1 MPQLTVGS
9 AIDKATSLLEAAGV
23 SSQEAAT
30 TARCIVASDRWG
42 IGSHGLMRLPFY
54 LSRLQAGGIN
64 PKAQLKTITDLPSL
78 VVFDGDDGLGHWQL
92 QKAAEL
98 ASERALVNG
107 VAAVGVGRSNHCGA
121 LGLYVW
127 PMINRGLV
135 GIAFST
141 GPAVM
146 PPWGGNKA
154 VLSTSPIA
162 AGIPTNPPTVVD
174 LATSAVAR
182 GKIQAKAQAGAELEP
197 GWAFTKDGAPTT
209 DAKEALAGM
218 LAPLGK
224 EALAGM
230 LAPLGGVKGYAVA
243 VLVESLTGML
253 IGPTLAKNI
262 PDMFAASQDA
272 LPQQISHFVIAI
284 DASKLSVDG
293 NTGRP
298 AEFAAEVT
306 AAGGRLPGSN
316 RVNPEKLNNDDQ
328 ITITDQV
335 FAQLGF

>member
-1 MPQLTVGS
+1 MPQLTVGT
-9 AIDKATSLLEAAGV
+9 AIAKAQQLLQDVGV
-23 SSQEAAT
+23 PAEQAEI

-54 LSRLQAGGIN
+54 LSRLKAGGIN
-64 PKAQLKTITDLPSL
+64 PTAELKTVTDLPSL

-92 QKAAEL
+92 QTAAEI

-121 LGLYVW
+121 LGIYVW

-146 PPWGGNKA
+146 PPWGGNKPL
-154 VLSTSPIA
+154 LSTSPIA

-218 LAPLGK
+218 LAPLG
-224 EALAGM
+224 
-230 LAPLGGVKGYAVA
+230 GVKGYAVA

-272 LPQQISHFVIAI
+272 LPQQISHFIIAI
-284 DASKLSVDG
+284 DAAKLSVDG
-293 NTGRP
+293 NNGRT
-298 AEFAAEVT
+298 AEFTSEVT
-306 AAGGRLPGSN
+306 TAGGRLPGSN
-316 RVNPEKLNNDDQ
+316 RVNPEKLNLDDE

-335 FAQLGF
+335 FGQLGF

>member
-1 MPQLTVGS
+1 MPKLTVGT
-9 AIDKATSLLEAAGV
+9 AVTKAQQLLQEAGV
-23 SSQEAAT
+23 PAEQAAI

-54 LSRLQAGGIN
+54 LSRLKAGGIN
-64 PKAQLKTITDLPSL
+64 PTAQLKTVTDLPSL
-78 VVFDGDDGLGHWQL
+78 VIFDGDDGLGHWQL
-92 QKAAEL
+92 QKAAEI
-98 ASERALVNG
+98 ASERALING

-121 LGLYVW
+121 LGIYVW

-146 PPWGGNKA
+146 PPWGGDKA
-154 VLSTSPIA
+154 LLSTSPIA

-197 GWAFTKDGAPTT
+197 GWAFTKDGTPTT
-209 DAKEALAGM
+209 DA
-218 LAPLGK
+218 K

-272 LPQQISHFVIAI
+272 SPQQISHFIIAI
-284 DASKLSVDG
+284 DAAKLSVDG
-293 NTGRP
+293 NSGRTT
-298 AEFAAEVT
+298 EFVSEVN

-316 RVNPEKLNNDDQ
+316 RVNPERLNLDDEV
-328 ITITDQV
+328 TITDQV
-335 FAQLGF
+335 FEQLGF

>member
-1 MPQLTVGS
+1 MPQITVAT
-9 AIDKATSLLEAAGV
+9 AISKAQTLLEAAGV
-23 SSQEAAT
+23 PSEQAAT

-54 LSRLQAGGIN
+54 LSRLQAGGIK
-64 PKAQLKTITDLPSL
+64 PDAQLKVVTDLPSL

-92 QKAAEL
+92 QKAAEV
-98 ASERALVNG
+98 ATERAMING
-107 VAAVGVGRSNHCGA
+107 IAAVGVGRSNHCGA
-121 LGLYVW
+121 LGIYVW

-141 GPAVM
+141 RPAVM
-146 PPWGGNKA
+146 PPWSGNKA
-154 VLSTSPIA
+154 LLSTSPIA

-218 LAPLGK
+218 LAPLG
-224 EALAGM
+224 
-230 LAPLGGVKGYAVA
+230 GVKGYAVA

-262 PDMFAASQDA
+262 PDMFAASQDG

-284 DASKLSVDG
+284 DAAKLSVDG
-293 NTGRP
+293 ANNRTN
-298 AEFAAEVT
+298 EFVSEVS
-306 AAGGRLPGSN
+306 AAGGRLPGAN
-316 RVNPEKLNNDDQ
+316 RVNPEELNLDDQ

-335 FAQLGF
+335 FTQLGF

>member
-1 MPQLTVGS
+1 M
-9 AIDKATSLLEAAGV
+9 
-23 SSQEAAT
+23 
-30 TARCIVASDRWG
+30 
-42 IGSHGLMRLPFY
+42 
-54 LSRLQAGGIN
+54 
-64 PKAQLKTITDLPSL
+64 
-78 VVFDGDDGLGHWQL
+78 
-92 QKAAEL
+92 
-98 ASERALVNG
+98 VNG
-107 VAAVGVGRSNHCGA
+107 IAAVGVGRSNHCGA
-121 LGLYVW
+121 LGIYVW

-146 PPWGGNKA
+146 PPWGGNQSL
-154 VLSTSPIA
+154 LSTSPIA

-218 LAPLGK
+218 LAPLG
-224 EALAGM
+224 
-230 LAPLGGVKGYAVA
+230 GVKGYAIA

-262 PDMFAASQDA
+262 PDMFAASQDG

-293 NTGRP
+293 NNNRTN
-298 AEFAAEVT
+298 EFAQEVK
-306 AAGGRLPGSN
+306 AAGGRLPGAN
-316 RVNPEKLNNDDQ
+316 RVNPEKLNDGDE

-335 FAQLGF
+335 SEQLNSWSAKLGV

>member
-1 MPQLTVGS
+1 MPQLTVGV
-9 AIDKATSLLEAAGV
+9 AIERAQKLLEAAGV
-23 SSQEAAT
+23 PSEEAAT

-64 PKAQLKTITDLPSL
+64 PKAELKTVTDLPSL

-92 QKAAEL
+92 QNAAEL
-98 ASERALVNG
+98 ATKRALVNG
-107 VAAVGVGRSNHCGA
+107 IAAVGVGRSNHCGA
-121 LGLYVW
+121 LGIYVW
-127 PMINRGLV
+127 PMINQGLV

-146 PPWGGNKA
+146 PPWGGNKSL
-154 VLSTSPIA
+154 LSTSPIA

-218 LAPLGK
+218 LAPLG
-224 EALAGM
+224 
-230 LAPLGGVKGYAVA
+230 GVKGYAVA

-262 PDMFAASQDA
+262 PDMFAADQNA
-272 LPQQISHFVIAI
+272 LPQQISHFIIAI

-293 NTGRP
+293 NNSRT
-298 AEFAAEVT
+298 ADFANEVK
-306 AAGGRLPGSN
+306 AAGGRMPGSN
-316 RVNPEKLNNDDQ
+316 RVNPEALNLNDE

>member
-1 MPQLTVGS
+1 MPQLTVGV
-9 AIDKATSLLEAAGV
+9 AIERAQKLLEAAGV
-23 SSQEAAT
+23 PSKEAAT

-64 PKAQLKTITDLPSL
+64 PKAELKTVTDLPSL

-92 QKAAEL
+92 QNAAEL
-98 ASERALVNG
+98 ATKRALVNG
-107 VAAVGVGRSNHCGA
+107 IAAVGVCRSNHCGA
-121 LGLYVW
+121 LGIYVW
-127 PMINRGLV
+127 PMINEGLV

-146 PPWGGNKA
+146 PPWGGNKSL
-154 VLSTSPIA
+154 LSTSPIA

-218 LAPLGK
+218 LAPLG
-224 EALAGM
+224 
-230 LAPLGGVKGYAVA
+230 GVKGYAVA

-262 PDMFAASQDA
+262 PDMFAADQNA
-272 LPQQISHFVIAI
+272 LPQQISHFIIAI

-293 NTGRP
+293 SHSRT
-298 AEFAAEVT
+298 ADFANEVK

-316 RVNPEKLNNDDQ
+316 RVNPGALNLNDE

>member
-1 MPQLTVGS
+1 MPQLTVGI
-9 AIDKATSLLEAAGV
+9 AVAKAAQLLQDAGV
-23 SSQEAAT
+23 PADQAEV

-54 LSRLQAGGIN
+54 LSRLKAGGIN
-64 PKAQLKTITDLPSL
+64 PSAQLKTVTDLPSL

-92 QKAAEL
+92 QKAAEI
-98 ASERALVNG
+98 ASERALING

-121 LGLYVW
+121 LGIYVW

-146 PPWGGNKA
+146 PPWGGNKPL
-154 VLSTSPIA
+154 LSTSPIA

-218 LAPLGK
+218 LAPLG
-224 EALAGM
+224 
-230 LAPLGGVKGYAVA
+230 GVKGYAVA
-243 VLVESLTGML
+243 FLV
-253 IGPTLAKNI
+253 
-262 PDMFAASQDA
+262 
-272 LPQQISHFVIAI
+272 
-284 DASKLSVDG
+284 
-293 NTGRP
+293 
-298 AEFAAEVT
+298 
-306 AAGGRLPGSN
+306 
-316 RVNPEKLNNDDQ
+316 
-328 ITITDQV
+328 
-335 FAQLGF
+335 

>member
-1 MPQLTVGS
+1 
-9 AIDKATSLLEAAGV
+9 
-23 SSQEAAT
+23 
-30 TARCIVASDRWG
+30 
-42 IGSHGLMRLPFY
+42 
-54 LSRLQAGGIN
+54 
-64 PKAQLKTITDLPSL
+64 
-78 VVFDGDDGLGHWQL
+78 
-92 QKAAEL
+92 
-98 ASERALVNG
+98 
-107 VAAVGVGRSNHCGA
+107 
-121 LGLYVW
+121 
-127 PMINRGLV
+127 
-135 GIAFST
+135 
-141 GPAVM
+141 
-146 PPWGGNKA
+146 
-154 VLSTSPIA
+154 
-162 AGIPTNPPTVVD
+162 
-174 LATSAVAR
+174 
-182 GKIQAKAQAGAELEP
+182 
-197 GWAFTKDGAPTT
+197 
-209 DAKEALAGM
+209 
-218 LAPLGK
+218 
-224 EALAGM
+224 M

-262 PDMFAASQDA
+262 PDMFAANQDT

>member
-1 MPQLTVGS
+1 MAQLSVGA
-9 AIDKATSLLEAAGV
+9 AIEKAKSLLVATGVPESAA
-23 SSQEAAT
+23 ET

-64 PKAQLKTITDLPSL
+64 PNAKLKIVTDLPSL

-92 QKAAEL
+92 QQAAEV
-98 ASERALVNG
+98 AAERATKNG
-107 VAAVGVGRSNHCGA
+107 IAAVGVGRSNHCGA
-121 LGLYVW
+121 LGIYVW
-127 PMINRGLV
+127 PMINRGLI

-146 PPWGGNKA
+146 PPWGGNTA
-154 VLSTSPIA
+154 LLSTSPIA
-162 AGIPTNPPTVVD
+162 AGVPTTPPTVID

-197 GWAFTKDGAPTT
+197 GWAFTKDGLPTT
-209 DAKEALAGM
+209 DA
-218 LAPLGK
+218 K

-253 IGPTLAKNI
+253 IGPALAKDI
-262 PDMFAASQDA
+262 PDMFAAEQDA
-272 LPQQISHFVIAI
+272 NPQQISHFIIAI
-284 DASKLSVDG
+284 NAEKLSVDG
-293 NTGRP
+293 DNSRAADFASAV
-298 AEFAAEVT
+298 AES
-306 AAGGRLPGSN
+306 GGRLPGAN
-316 RVNPEKLNNDDQ
+316 RANPEKLDNEEI

-335 FAQLGF
+335 ADQLAQWSTKLGI

>member
-1 MPQLTVGS
+1 MPQLTVGV
-9 AIDKATSLLEAAGV
+9 AIERAQKLLEAAGV
-23 SSQEAAT
+23 PSKEAAT

-64 PKAQLKTITDLPSL
+64 PKAELKTVTDLPSL
-78 VVFDGDDGLGHWQL
+78 VIFDGDDGLGHWQL
-92 QKAAEL
+92 QNAAEL
-98 ASERALVNG
+98 ATKRALVNG
-107 VAAVGVGRSNHCGA
+107 IAAVGVGRSNHCGA
-121 LGLYVW
+121 LGIYVW
-127 PMINRGLV
+127 PMINQGLV

-146 PPWGGNKA
+146 PPWGGNKSL
-154 VLSTSPIA
+154 LSTSPIA

-182 GKIQAKAQAGAELEP
+182 GKIQAKAQAGADLEP

-209 DAKEALAGM
+209 DA
-218 LAPLGK
+218 K

-262 PDMFAASQDA
+262 PDMFAADQNA
-272 LPQQISHFVIAI
+272 LPQQISHFIIAI

-293 NTGRP
+293 SNSRT
-298 AEFAAEVT
+298 ADFANEVK

-316 RVNPEKLNNDDQ
+316 RVNPEALNLDDE
-328 ITITDQV
+328 ITLTDQV

>member
-1 MPQLTVGS
+1 MPQLTVGI
-9 AIDKATSLLEAAGV
+9 AVAKAAQLLQDAGV
-23 SSQEAAT
+23 PAEQAEV

-54 LSRLQAGGIN
+54 LSRLKAGGIN
-64 PKAQLKTITDLPSL
+64 PSAQLKTVTDLPSL

-92 QKAAEL
+92 QKAAEI
-98 ASERALVNG
+98 ASERALING

-121 LGLYVW
+121 LGIYVW

-146 PPWGGNKA
+146 PPWGGNKPL
-154 VLSTSPIA
+154 LSTSPIA

-218 LAPLGK
+218 LAPLG
-224 EALAGM
+224 
-230 LAPLGGVKGYAVA
+230 GVKGYAVA

-272 LPQQISHFVIAI
+272 MPQQISHFVIAI
-284 DASKLSVDG
+284 DAAKLSVDG
-293 NTGRP
+293 ANNRTN
-298 AEFAAEVT
+298 EFVSEVG
-306 AAGGRLPGSN
+306 AAGGRLPGAN
-316 RVNPEKLNNDDQ
+316 RVNPEKLNLNDE

-335 FAQLGF
+335 FSQLGF

>member
-1 MPQLTVGS
+1 MPQLTVGV
-9 AIDKATSLLEAAGV
+9 AIERAQKLLEAAGV
-23 SSQEAAT
+23 PSKEAAT

-64 PKAQLKTITDLPSL
+64 PKAELKTVTDLPSL
-78 VVFDGDDGLGHWQL
+78 VIFDGDDGLGHWQL
-92 QKAAEL
+92 QNAAEL
-98 ASERALVNG
+98 ATKRALVNG
-107 VAAVGVGRSNHCGA
+107 IAAVGVGRSNHCGA
-121 LGLYVW
+121 LGIYVW
-127 PMINRGLV
+127 PMINQGLV

-146 PPWGGNKA
+146 PPWGGNKSL
-154 VLSTSPIA
+154 LSTSPIA

-218 LAPLGK
+218 LAPLG
-224 EALAGM
+224 
-230 LAPLGGVKGYAVA
+230 GVKGYAVA

-262 PDMFAASQDA
+262 PDMFAADQNA
-272 LPQQISHFVIAI
+272 LPQQISHFIIAI

-293 NTGRP
+293 SNSRT
-298 AEFAAEVT
+298 ADFANEVK

-316 RVNPEKLNNDDQ
+316 RVNPEALNLNDE

>member
-1 MPQLTVGS
+1 MPQLTVGV
-9 AIDKATSLLEAAGV
+9 AIERAQKLLEAAGV
-23 SSQEAAT
+23 PSKEAAT

-64 PKAQLKTITDLPSL
+64 PKAELKTVTDLPSL

-92 QKAAEL
+92 QNAAEL
-98 ASERALVNG
+98 ATKRALVNG
-107 VAAVGVGRSNHCGA
+107 IAAVGVGRSNHCGA
-121 LGLYVW
+121 LGIYVW
-127 PMINRGLV
+127 PMINQGLV

-146 PPWGGNKA
+146 PPWGGNKSL
-154 VLSTSPIA
+154 LSTSPIA

-218 LAPLGK
+218 LAPLG
-224 EALAGM
+224 
-230 LAPLGGVKGYAVA
+230 GVKGYAVA

-262 PDMFAASQDA
+262 PDMFAADQNA
-272 LPQQISHFVIAI
+272 LPQQISHFMIAI

-293 NTGRP
+293 NNSRT
-298 AEFAAEVT
+298 ADFANEVK

-316 RVNPEKLNNDDQ
+316 RVNPEALNLNDE

>member
-1 MPQLTVGS
+1 MPQLTVGG
-9 AIDKATSLLEAAGV
+9 AIATAQSLLEAVGV
-23 SSQEAAT
+23 SPEHALT

-54 LSRLQAGGIN
+54 LARLQAGGIN
-64 PKAQLKTITDLPSL
+64 PAAELKTVTDLPSL

-92 QKAAEL
+92 QHAAEV
-98 ASERALVNG
+98 ASQRALVNG
-107 VAAVGVGRSNHCGA
+107 IAAVGVGRSNHCGA
-121 LGLYVW
+121 LGIYVW
-127 PMINRGLV
+127 PMINRDLV

-146 PPWGGNKA
+146 PPWGGDKPL
-154 VLSTSPIA
+154 LSTSPIA

-218 LAPLGK
+218 LAPLGG
-224 EALAGM
+224 A
-230 LAPLGGVKGYAVA
+230 KGYAIA

-253 IGPTLAKNI
+253 IGPTLSKNI
-262 PDMFAASQDA
+262 PDMFAAEQDG

-293 NTGRP
+293 DNSRT
-298 AEFAAEVT
+298 EDFAAEVSK
-306 AAGGRLPGSN
+306 AGGRLPGSN
-316 RVNPEKLNNDDQ
+316 RVNPEKLVDGDE

-335 FAQLGF
+335 SAQLAAWTSKLGL

>member
-1 MPQLTVGS
+1 MPQLTVGV
-9 AIDKATSLLEAAGV
+9 AIERAQKLLEAAGV
-23 SSQEAAT
+23 PSKEAAT

-64 PKAQLKTITDLPSL
+64 PKAELKTVTDLPSL
-78 VVFDGDDGLGHWQL
+78 VIFDGDDGLGHWQL
-92 QKAAEL
+92 QNAAEL
-98 ASERALVNG
+98 ATKRALVNG
-107 VAAVGVGRSNHCGA
+107 IAAVGVGRSNHCGA
-121 LGLYVW
+121 LGIYVW
-127 PMINRGLV
+127 PMINQGLV

-146 PPWGGNKA
+146 PPWSGNKSL
-154 VLSTSPIA
+154 LSTSPIA

-218 LAPLGK
+218 LAPLG
-224 EALAGM
+224 
-230 LAPLGGVKGYAVA
+230 GVKGYAVA

-262 PDMFAASQDA
+262 PDMFAADQNA
-272 LPQQISHFVIAI
+272 LPQQISHFIIAI

-293 NTGRP
+293 SNSRT
-298 AEFAAEVT
+298 ADFANEVK

-316 RVNPEKLNNDDQ
+316 RVNPEALNLDDE
-328 ITITDQV
+328 ITLTDQV

>member
-1 MPQLTVGS
+1 MATLKVGL
-9 AIDKATSLLEAAGV
+9 AIETATSLLEAAGV
-23 SSQEAAT
+23 PKQEAAT

-64 PKAQLKTITDLPSL
+64 PKAQLKTVTDLPSL

-92 QKAAEL
+92 QKASEI
-98 ASERALVNG
+98 ASERAMVNG
-107 VAAVGVGRSNHCGA
+107 IAAVGVGRSNHCGA
-121 LGLYVW
+121 LGIYVW

-146 PPWGGNKA
+146 PPWGGNQTL
-154 VLSTSPIA
+154 LSTSPIA
-162 AGIPTNPPTVVD
+162 AGIPTHPPTVVD

-182 GKIQAKAQAGAELEP
+182 GKIQAKAQAGAELEA

-218 LAPLGK
+218 LAPLG
-224 EALAGM
+224 
-230 LAPLGGVKGYAVA
+230 GVKGYAIA

-262 PDMFAASQDA
+262 PDMFAASQDG

-293 NTGRP
+293 SNNRTN
-298 AEFAAEVT
+298 EFTQEVK
-306 AAGGRLPGSN
+306 AAGGRLPGAN
-316 RVNPEKLNNDDQ
+316 RVNPEKLNDGDE

-335 FAQLGF
+335 SEQLSSWSAKLGI

>member
-1 MPQLTVGS
+1 MPQLTVGG
-9 AIDKATSLLEAAGV
+9 AVATAQSLLEAVGV
-23 SSQEAAT
+23 NPEHALT

-54 LSRLQAGGIN
+54 LARLQAGGIN
-64 PKAQLKTITDLPSL
+64 PAAELKTVTDLPSL

-92 QKAAEL
+92 QHAAEV
-98 ASERALVNG
+98 ASQRALVNG
-107 VAAVGVGRSNHCGA
+107 IAAVGVGRSNHCGA
-121 LGLYVW
+121 LGIYVW

-146 PPWGGNKA
+146 PPWGGDKPL
-154 VLSTSPIA
+154 LSTSPIA

-218 LAPLGK
+218 LAPLGG
-224 EALAGM
+224 A
-230 LAPLGGVKGYAVA
+230 KGYAIA

-253 IGPTLAKNI
+253 IGPTLSKNI
-262 PDMFAASQDA
+262 PDMFAAEQDA

-293 NTGRP
+293 ENSRT
-298 AEFAAEVT
+298 EDFAAEVSK
-306 AAGGRLPGSN
+306 AGGRLPGSN
-316 RVNPEKLNNDDQ
+316 RVNPEKLVDGDE

-335 FAQLGF
+335 SAQLAAWTTKLGL

>member
-1 MPQLTVGS
+1 MPKLTVGT
-9 AIDKATSLLEAAGV
+9 AVTKAQQLLQEAGVPVEEAAI
-23 SSQEAAT
+23 

-54 LSRLQAGGIN
+54 LSRLKAGGIN
-64 PKAQLKTITDLPSL
+64 PTAQLKTVTDLPSL

-92 QKAAEL
+92 QKAAEI
-98 ASERALVNG
+98 ASERALING

-121 LGLYVW
+121 LGIYVW

-146 PPWGGNKA
+146 PPWGGDKA
-154 VLSTSPIA
+154 LLSTSPIA

-197 GWAFTKDGAPTT
+197 GWAFTKDGTPTT
-209 DAKEALAGM
+209 DA
-218 LAPLGK
+218 K

-272 LPQQISHFVIAI
+272 SPQQISHFIIAI
-284 DASKLSVDG
+284 DAAKLSVDG
-293 NTGRP
+293 NSGRTT
-298 AEFAAEVT
+298 EFVSEVN

-316 RVNPEKLNNDDQ
+316 RVNPERLNLDDEV
-328 ITITDQV
+328 TITDQV
-335 FAQLGF
+335 FEQLGF

>member
-1 MPQLTVGS
+1 MATLKVGS
-9 AIDKATSLLEAAGV
+9 AIATATSLLEAAGV
-23 SSQEAAT
+23 PTQEAAT

-64 PKAQLKTITDLPSL
+64 PKAQLKTVTDLPSL
-78 VVFDGDDGLGHWQL
+78 VVFDGDDGLGHYQL
-92 QKAAEL
+92 QKASEI
-98 ASERALVNG
+98 ASERAMVNG
-107 VAAVGVGRSNHCGA
+107 IAAVGIGRSNHCGA
-121 LGLYVW
+121 VGIYVW

-146 PPWGGNKA
+146 PPWGGNQPL
-154 VLSTSPIA
+154 LSTSPIA
-162 AGIPTNPPTVVD
+162 AGIPTNPPTIVD

-197 GWAFTKDGAPTT
+197 GWAFTKDGTPTT
-209 DAKEALAGM
+209 DA
-218 LAPLGK
+218 K

-230 LAPLGGVKGYAVA
+230 LAPLGGVKGYAIA

-272 LPQQISHFVIAI
+272 MPQQISHFVIAI
-284 DASKLSVDG
+284 DASKLTVDG
-293 NTGRP
+293 NNNRTN
-298 AEFAAEVT
+298 EFTQEIK
-306 AAGGRLPGSN
+306 AAGGRLPGAN
-316 RVNPEKLNNDDQ
+316 RVNPEKLNDGDE

-335 FAQLGF
+335 AEQLKTWSTKLGI

>member
-1 MPQLTVGS
+1 MPKLTVGT
-9 AIDKATSLLEAAGV
+9 AVTKAQQLLQEAGV
-23 SSQEAAT
+23 PAEQAAI

-54 LSRLQAGGIN
+54 LSRLKAGGIN
-64 PKAQLKTITDLPSL
+64 PTAQLKTVTDLPSL

-92 QKAAEL
+92 QKAAEI
-98 ASERALVNG
+98 ASERALING

-121 LGLYVW
+121 LGIYVW

-146 PPWGGNKA
+146 PPWGGDKA
-154 VLSTSPIA
+154 LLSTSPIA

-182 GKIQAKAQAGAELEP
+182 GKIQAKAQSGAELEP
-197 GWAFTKDGAPTT
+197 GWAFTKDGRPTT
-209 DAKEALAGM
+209 DA
-218 LAPLGK
+218 K

-262 PDMFAASQDA
+262 PDMFSASQDA
-272 LPQQISHFVIAI
+272 SPQQISHFIIAI
-284 DASKLSVDG
+284 DAAKLSVDG
-293 NTGRP
+293 NSGRTK
-298 AEFAAEVT
+298 EFVSEVN

-316 RVNPEKLNNDDQ
+316 RVNPEKLNLDDEV
-328 ITITDQV
+328 TITDQV
-335 FAQLGF
+335 FEQLGF

>member
-1 MPQLTVGS
+1 MPQLTVGG
-9 AIDKATSLLEAAGV
+9 AVATAQSLLEAVGV
-23 SSQEAAT
+23 SPEHALT

-54 LSRLQAGGIN
+54 LARLQAGGIN
-64 PKAQLKTITDLPSL
+64 PAAELKTVTDLPSL

-92 QKAAEL
+92 QHAAEV
-98 ASERALVNG
+98 ASQRALVNG
-107 VAAVGVGRSNHCGA
+107 IAAVGVGRSNHCGA
-121 LGLYVW
+121 LGIYVW

-146 PPWGGNKA
+146 PPWGGDKPL
-154 VLSTSPIA
+154 LSTSPIA

-218 LAPLGK
+218 LAPLGG
-224 EALAGM
+224 A
-230 LAPLGGVKGYAVA
+230 KGYAIA

-253 IGPTLAKNI
+253 IGPTLSKNI
-262 PDMFAASQDA
+262 PDMFAAEQDA

-293 NTGRP
+293 DNSRT
-298 AEFAAEVT
+298 EDFAAEVSK
-306 AAGGRLPGSN
+306 AGGRLPGSN
-316 RVNPEKLNNDDQ
+316 RVNPEKLVDGDE

-335 FAQLGF
+335 SAQLAAWTTKLGL